1 MILKWVIVVLHQ
13 GPSKA
18 DHPFMANNASFP
30 TVFFEICLENQV
42 AVPSSSP
49 IQPAQPGRQEPGLW
63 ISRDHP
69 ERLQEAVICLLGR
82 HQASAT
88 EAQNFLTYARENRL
102 DLDNLLACPASGASQ
117 EAPLAFA
124 ALCAINSGRTAML
137 LTSPPI
143 SKAETT
149 PIAALASFAIS
160 QLDRKKVHLV
170 QSLIAPEDHLAQ
182 QALLEAGLKELAV
195 LHYMER
201 PARTAMPDCLP
212 LPEDL
217 ELHAYS
223 QDDDSDVL
231 SALDSSYEG
240 TLDCPG
246 LHGLR
251 QTADILAGHKATG
264 NAELNLWWVLR
275 QDKKPL
281 GAIML
286 ASHMNA
292 NSLELTYLGVAKA
305 ARHRG
310 AGAAMLK
317 HALQTAEQIHPR
329 KCHLAVDVNNVPAI
343 ALYGRFGF
351 RSILKRQALIY
362 ALHD

>member
-1 MILKWVIVVLHQ
+1 M
-13 GPSKA
+13 
-18 DHPFMANNASFP
+18 
-30 TVFFEICLENQV
+30 ENQV

-49 IQPAQPGRQEPGLW
+49 IQPAQSGSREPGLW
-63 ISRDHP
+63 ISKDHP

-82 HQASAT
+82 HQASAV
-88 EAQNFLTYARENRL
+88 EAQNFLTYARENHL
-102 DLDNLLACPASGASQ
+102 DLDNLIACPAAGAGQ
-117 EAPLAFA
+117 NDPLAFA

-143 SKAETT
+143 SKTETT
-149 PIAALASFAIS
+149 PIAALASFAMS

-170 QSLIAPEDHLAQ
+170 QSLIAPEEHLAQ

-201 PARTAMPDCLP
+201 PAQTALPDCPP

-217 ELHAYS
+217 QLHAYS
-223 QDDDSDVL
+223 KDDDSDVL
-231 SALDSSYEG
+231 SALDASYEG

-305 ARHRG
+305 ARNRG